1 MSTENIL
8 YENTSRKIIFSWKE
22 FSLIFFIAVLGAYL
36 YYYKFLNNFF
46 VNDDFKYLANMFDS
60 PLSVILGYGNLRVVS
75 NVAWWPLFWLS
86 GLDPFSYNAFGIIMH
101 AVNAVMVCLFMMRLL
116 KDKAL
121 AIICGAIFLVNSV
134 GCDALFWKAANNTLI
149 NVFFYLFTLY
159 FYIIYRQE
167 KSIKYFIASIS
178 FFSLAMFSKEDAA
191 SMPFI
196 IIILE
201 LIFFG
206 GIKDKKTILL
216 RVIPYVTIVIV
227 YILAGKV
234 VFNLLL
240 DTSVEHA
247 KFFKIRPLHTIFA
260 GWSVFFL
267 SPQGNIKL
275 NNPAIYLTAIGI
287 ILSFYWVD
295 DKKLLYFGYGWIFLA
310 FLPQSLTI
318 RWTV

>member
-1 MSTENIL
+1 M
-8 YENTSRKIIFSWKE
+8 
-22 FSLIFFIAVLGAYL
+22 
-36 YYYKFLNNFF
+36 
-46 VNDDFKYLANMFDS
+46 
-60 PLSVILGYGNLRVVS
+60 
-75 NVAWWPLFWLS
+75 LFRS
-86 GLDPFSYNAFGIIMH
+86 
-101 AVNAVMVCLFMMRLL
+101 
-116 KDKAL
+116 
-121 AIICGAIFLVNSV
+121 
-134 GCDALFWKAANNTLI
+134 
-149 NVFFYLFTLY
+149 
-159 FYIIYRQE
+159 
-167 KSIKYFIASIS
+167 
-178 FFSLAMFSKEDAA
+178 
-191 SMPFI
+191 
-196 IIILE
+196 
-201 LIFFG
+201 
-206 GIKDKKTILL
+206 KDKKTILL